1 MRSAISRLG
10 EDWWANLLGAV
21 FLTLAA
27 GGVLGFIVTKPAYY
41 WDVGKAIQ
49 LTSLPQYFYMFIL
62 LLAVLAIG
70 IRAMGDGLAKF
81 SKGFVGLY
89 ILAVLT
95 FILGSY
101 YPLGKMLHLEYPF
114 WALVIGLLI
123 SNVLKVP
130 SWLKPA
136 IKTEYYIKMG
146 LVIFGA
152 EVTFG
157 FILKAGA
164 LGLVQALI
172 VVVSIWYLGY
182 FLARKMGINETFAAT
197 LASGVSICGVS
208 AAIATGGAVKG
219 NPKEVAYTISLVL
232 LEAIPMLIALPFIA
246 LVMNLPQAVAGAWI
260 GGTIDTTGAVVA
272 AGGLLGDKVL
282 QVAAITKMSQN
293 VLIGIWAF
301 ALSIWSTVHGWRA
314 YGEAKKGGGKVS
326 LMEIWRRFPKFVLGF
341 VIASIVF
348 SALAS
353 SPIWTEAQWSF
364 IKGSIKLTRTWLF
377 SFAFLGVG
385 LDTRFKELI
394 SMGGGK
400 PFYAYTLT
408 QMVNILFTLAIAS
421 IIWANI

>member
-1 MRSAISRLG
+1 MGSALPKLN
-10 EDWWANLLGAV
+10 EDWWANLLGAA

-27 GGVLGFIVTKPAYY
+27 SGVLGLIVTKPSYY
-41 WDVGKAIQ
+41 WDITKAIQ
-49 LTSLPQYFYMFIL
+49 LPSLLQYFYLFAL
-62 LLAVLAIG
+62 LLVILTVGA
-70 IRAMGDGLAKF
+70 RAMGEGLAKF
-81 SKGFVGLY
+81 SKGFAGLY
-89 ILAVLT
+89 LLAILT

-114 WALVIGLLI
+114 WALVIGLFI
-123 SNVLKVP
+123 SNVIGVP

-136 IKTEYYIKMG
+136 IKTEYYIKIG

-164 LGLVQALI
+164 LGLIQALI
-172 VVVSIWYLGY
+172 VVVTIWYLGY
-182 FLARKMGINETFAAT
+182 FLARKMGVNETFAAT

-246 LVMNLPQAVAGAWI
+246 ILLNLPEAVAGAWI
-260 GGTIDTTGAVVA
+260 GGTIDTTGAVIA
-272 AGGLLGDKVL
+272 AGGLLSEKAL

-293 VLIGIWAF
+293 VLIGVWAF
-301 ALSIWSTVHGWRA
+301 GLSIWSTIRGWRA
-314 YGEAKKGGGKVS
+314 YNEARSEGREVS
-326 LMEIWRRFPKFVLGF
+326 PLEIWRRFPKFVLGF
-341 VIASIVF
+341 IAASIIF

-353 SPIWTEAQWSF
+353 GVWSEAQWGL
-364 IKGSIKLTRTWLF
+364 IKGSIKVARTWLF
-377 SFAFLGVG
+377 SLAFLGVG
-385 LDTRFKELI
+385 LDTKFKELI
-394 SMGGGK
+394 SLGK
-400 PFYAYTLT
+400 GRPFYAFTLT
-408 QMVNILFTLAIAS
+408 QLVNILFTLAVAS

>member
-1 MRSAISRLG
+1 MKPMLPKLN
-10 EDWWANLLGAV
+10 EDWWANLLGAI
-21 FLTLAA
+21 FLVLAG
-27 GGVLGFIVTKPAYY
+27 GGVLGLIVTKPAYY
-41 WDVGKAIQ
+41 WDITKVVQ
-49 LTSLPQYFYMFIL
+49 PSSLPQYFYLFAL
-62 LLAVLAIG
+62 LLVVLSIG
-70 IRAMGDGLAKF
+70 VKAMGESLIKF
-81 SKGFVGLY
+81 SKGFAGLY
-89 ILAVLT
+89 LLAVST
-95 FILGSY
+95 FVLGSY

-114 WALVIGLLI
+114 WALVIGLFI
-123 SNVLKVP
+123 SNVIGVP

-152 EVTFG
+152 EITFG

-164 LGLVQALI
+164 LGLIQALI
-172 VVVSIWYLGY
+172 VVVTIWYLGY
-182 FLARKMGINETFAAT
+182 FLARKMGVNETFAAT

-246 LVMNLPQAVAGAWI
+246 ILINLSEAVAGAWI

-272 AGGLLGDKVL
+272 AGGLLSEKAL

-301 ALSIWSTVHGWRA
+301 GLSVWSTIRGWKV
-314 YGEAKKGGGKVS
+314 YGKAKKEVS
-326 LMEIWRRFPKFVLGF
+326 LIEIWRRFPKFVLGF
-341 VIASIVF
+341 IIASVVF

-353 SPIWTEAQWSF
+353 GIWTEAQWGF
-364 IKGSIKLTRTWLF
+364 IKESIKVTRTWLF
-377 SFAFLGVG
+377 SLAFLGVG
-385 LDTRFKELI
+385 LDTKFKELI
-394 SMGGGK
+394 SLGRGR
-400 PFYAYTLT
+400 PFYAFTLT
-408 QMVNILFTLAIAS
+408 QIINIFFTLAVAS